1 MFKIALRGLTATSL
15 VAIAVSG
22 VLADTKTRVV
32 PANQD
37 NPAATIQLAQH
48 GTPAPSQPSGGASQ
62 GGMGQGGMGDS
73 GSTGGSMGMGGMGMG
88 RGGMMGMDDKGM
100 GGMGQGGTGQGGM
113 GMGRGGIMGMDEMGM
128 GSMGMAPGTG
138 TRMAM
143 PSALPGFPGASHLYH
158 VGSTGFFLDYA
169 DKLGLSVEQ
178 KSALNA
184 IKQRAVSA
192 QSTAQRKVA
201 EAEEALWTLTAAEQP
216 DAAAIESKVRE
227 IEKLKSDQRLTFIRA
242 VGDAGKLLTADQ
254 QRMVRGLMPMPP
266 DAPMSTRPM
275 K

>member
-1 MFKIALRGLTATSL
+1 MFKTALLGLTATSL
-15 VAIAVSG
+15 IAFAASG
-22 VLADTKTRVV
+22 VLADTK
-32 PANQD
+32 PAAVSANRA
-37 NPAATIQLAQH
+37 NPTATIQLAQH
-48 GTPAPSQPSGGASQ
+48 GTADPSQSS
-62 GGMGQGGMGDS
+62 GGMGQGSS
-73 GSTGGSMGMGGMGMG
+73 GQGSM
-88 RGGMMGMDDKGM
+88 
-100 GGMGQGGTGQGGM
+100 GQGGM
-113 GMGRGGIMGMDEMGM
+113 GMGMGGGGMMGTDKMMGA
-128 GSMGMAPGTG
+128 MGMAPGAG
-138 TRMAM
+138 TTMAM

-178 KSALNA
+178 RSGLNA
-184 IKQRAVSA
+184 IKQRALSA
-192 QSTAQRKVA
+192 QATTQRKIA

-254 QRMVRGLMPMPP
+254 QKMVHGLMPMPSN
-266 DAPMSTRPM
+266 APMAKPM

>member
-1 MFKIALRGLTATSL
+1 MGK
-15 VAIAVSG
+15 SG
-22 VLADTKTRVV
+22 M
-32 PANQD
+32 
-37 NPAATIQLAQH
+37 
-48 GTPAPSQPSGGASQ
+48 GGSGA
-62 GGMGQGGMGDS
+62 GGMGMGG
-73 GSTGGSMGMGGMGMG
+73 MGMGGMGMG
-88 RGGMMGMDDKGM
+88 RGGMMGMDDKEM
-100 GGMGQGGTGQGGM
+100 GRGDMGQGGM
-113 GMGRGGIMGMDEMGM
+113 GKGRGGMMGMDEMGM

-184 IKQRAVSA
+184 IKQRALSA
-192 QSTAQRKVA
+192 QSTVQRKVA

-242 VGDAGKLLTADQ
+242 VGDAGKVLTADQ
-254 QRMVRGLMPMPP
+254 QKMVHGLMPMPS
-266 DAPMSTRPM
+266 DAATSRPM

>member
-1 MFKIALRGLTATSL
+1 MLKIALRGLAATSL
-15 VAIAVSG
+15 VAITASG
-22 VLADTKTRVV
+22 VLADTKTR
-32 PANQD
+32 AATTNQD
-37 NPAATIQLAQH
+37 NLAVTIQLAQH
-48 GTPAPSQPSGGASQ
+48 GAPTHSQPSGGASQ
-62 GGMGQGGMGDS
+62 GGMGQGGMG
-73 GSTGGSMGMGGMGMG
+73 GSDPINNSMDVGCKDTGRS
-88 RGGMMGMDDKGM
+88 RMMGMDDK
-100 GGMGQGGTGQGGM
+100 
-113 GMGRGGIMGMDEMGM
+113 EMG
-128 GSMGMAPGTG
+128 SIGMAPGAG
-138 TRMAM
+138 TRMAV

-169 DKLGLSVEQ
+169 DRLGLSVEQ

-184 IKQRAVSA
+184 IKQRTISA
-192 QSTAQRKVA
+192 QSATQRKVA

-254 QRMVRGLMPMPP
+254 QRMVHGLMPMPP
-266 DAPMSTRPM
+266 NAPMSTKPM

>member
-1 MFKIALRGLTATSL
+1 MFKTALLGLTATSL
-15 VAIAVSG
+15 IAFAASG
-22 VLADTKTRVV
+22 VLADTK
-32 PANQD
+32 PAAVSANRA
-37 NPAATIQLAQH
+37 NPTATIQLAQH
-48 GTPAPSQPSGGASQ
+48 GTADPSQSS
-62 GGMGQGGMGDS
+62 GGMGQGSS
-73 GSTGGSMGMGGMGMG
+73 GQGSM
-88 RGGMMGMDDKGM
+88 
-100 GGMGQGGTGQGGM
+100 GQGGM
-113 GMGRGGIMGMDEMGM
+113 GMGMGGGGMMGMDKMMGA
-128 GSMGMAPGTG
+128 MGMAPGAG
-138 TRMAM
+138 TTMAM

-178 KSALNA
+178 RSGLNA
-184 IKQRAVSA
+184 IKQRALSA
-192 QSTAQRKVA
+192 QATTQRKIA

-254 QRMVRGLMPMPP
+254 QKMVHGLMPMPSN
-266 DAPMSTRPM
+266 APMAKPM

>member
-15 VAIAVSG
+15 VAITASG
-22 VLADTKTRVV
+22 VLADAKTRVV

-37 NPAATIQLAQH
+37 NQATTIQLAQH
-48 GTPAPSQPSGGASQ
+48 GTQAPSQPSGGTSQ
-62 GGMGQGGMGDS
+62 GGMGQGGMGGS
-73 GSTGGSMGMGGMGMG
+73 GSTGGGMGMGGMGMG

-113 GMGRGGIMGMDEMGM
+113 GMGRGGMMGMDEMGM

>member
-1 MFKIALRGLTATSL
+1 MLKLALRGLTATSL
-15 VAIAVSG
+15 VAIAASG
-22 VLADTKTRVV
+22 VLADTKTR
-32 PANQD
+32 AATTNQD
-37 NPAATIQLAQH
+37 NLSSTIQLAQH
-48 GTPAPSQPSGGASQ
+48 GAPAPSQPSGDMNQ
-62 GGMGQGGMGDS
+62 GGMGGS
-73 GSTGGSMGMGGMGMG
+73 GAPGGSMGMGMGCNDRA
-88 RGGMMGMDDKGM
+88 RGGMMGMDDK
-100 GGMGQGGTGQGGM
+100 
-113 GMGRGGIMGMDEMGM
+113 EM
-128 GSMGMAPGTG
+128 GSMGMAPGAG

-184 IKQRAVSA
+184 IKQRTLSA
-192 QSTAQRKVA
+192 QSATQRKVA

-242 VGDAGKLLTADQ
+242 VGDAGKLLTPEQ
-254 QRMVRGLMPMPP
+254 QRMVHGLMPMPP
-266 DAPMSTRPM
+266 GAPMSTKPM